1 MTSCDMILAD
11 KVMKEIVSMVSK
23 HSDFGNLVCLDKK
36 DSIPTSETIFY
47 GLEHTRK
54 RLVISELNL

>member
-1 MTSCDMILAD
+1 MILAD
-11 KVMKEIVSMVSK
+11 KIMKEIVSK
-23 HSDFGNLVCLDKK
+23 HRDFGNLTCLDKK
-36 DSIPTSETIFY
+36 DSIPTSRKIFY